1 MKLIFTSE
9 YANLLLLANGLALI
23 FYIGAKKKK
32 RQRAMKFGNYD
43 TLQKVAG
50 KNFLKSSNI
59 LLATRMLALTALI
72 IGVSNPVLQQ
82 EVPSTNTDYVLAIDS
97 SSSMLASDLEPTR
110 FQAAKTVSQ
119 DFVGE
124 LSNTTDI
131 GVISFAGEVNK
142 ELEPVAD
149 KEAVRATIE
158 NIDTGDTAGTAI
170 GNALFTSSSMLID
183 NSNKSKT
190 VILITDG
197 RNNVGS
203 SVNESV
209 EFAKSNNVTIN
220 AIGIGA
226 SNVTDEEE
234 YGLVEGNNA
243 TRSEFP
249 NLDVQELYSATNSTG
264 GKLITVSDT
273 NNLEDAFLNFEQNTT
288 RTDISIYFIFL
299 ALFLMLFE
307 WVLGTTR
314 FSILP

>member
-1 MKLIFTSE
+1 MKLVFTSE

-32 RQRAMKFGNYD
+32 RQRAMKFGNYE

-59 LLATRMLALTALI
+59 LLITRMLALTCLI
-72 IGVSNPVLQQ
+72 IGISSPVLQEQ
-82 EVPSTNTDYVLAIDS
+82 IPSTNTDYVLAIDS

-110 FQAAKTVSQ
+110 FEAAKTVSN
-119 DFVGE
+119 DFIGQ
-124 LSNTTDI
+124 LSNQTEI
-131 GVISFAGEVNK
+131 GVISFAGEVSK
-142 ELEPVAD
+142 ETEPVAD
-149 KEAVRATIE
+149 KQLVRSRINA
-158 NIDTGDTAGTAI
+158 IDTGDTAGTAI
-170 GNALFTSSSMLID
+170 GNAIFTSSSMLID
-183 NSNKSKT
+183 NSNKSRT

-209 EFAKSNNVTIN
+209 EFAENNNVTIN
-220 AIGIGA
+220 AIGIGQ
-226 SNVTDEEE
+226 SNRSTEQ

-243 TRSEFP
+243 SRAQFP
-249 NLDVQELYSATNSTG
+249 NLDVQELYHATNSTG

-273 NNLEDAFLNFEQNTT
+273 AKLEEAFLNFEQNTA
-288 RTDISIYFIFL
+288 RTDISVYFIFA
-299 ALFLMLFE
+299 ALFLMLLE